1 MKQILIWTIGLG
13 FLSLMV
19 AGNIYLFFTPV
30 EISPILKQAQAEQ
43 LPAIADEIAIARD
56 DKALLLV
63 HSQTRPLF
71 ASGRRPWVA
80 PVLELAPEPVP
91 EIIQPV
97 AIEPVIAINVQPP
110 NVALIGVQKT
120 PSGAKALLLKA
131 GTAEAEWF
139 KSGQQI
145 DNWTVSA
152 IENETVELAN
162 GNQTIKLELYPNSTS
177 QAAPTPPVQ
186 P

>member
-1 MKQILIWTIGLG
+1 MKQVLIWTIGSG

-30 EISPILKQAQAEQ
+30 EISPILKPTQAEQ
-43 LPAIADEIAIARD
+43 LPAIADEISIAKD

-71 ASGRRPWVA
+71 APSRRPWVA
-80 PVLELAPEPVP
+80 PVLQLAPEPVP
-91 EIIQPV
+91 SAIPAV

-110 NVALIGVQKT
+110 NVTLIGIQKT
-120 PSGAKALLLKA
+120 PDGAKALLLKA

-139 KSGQQI
+139 ISGQQI
-145 DNWTVSA
+145 DSWTVSA

-162 GNQTIKLELYPNSTS
+162 GTQTMKLELYPSSTLP
-177 QAAPTPPVQ
+177 AAPAQPVQ